1 MQNIQNMKN
10 DIFGIEGKTAI
21 VTGAT
26 GVLGGSISES
36 LVKAGVKV
44 VIMGRN
50 QEKLDE
56 KLESL
61 SNLSHTKDQVM
72 TFKCDILDVEK
83 LKNVRRKVLES
94 WGKIDILVNC
104 AGGNIPEA
112 TLQESQSLF
121 DLSLDGWNDVLDL
134 NLNGS
139 VYPSFVFGEAMAK
152 QKEGN
157 IINISSMATYSAI
170 TRVPGYSV
178 AKSGLNIFTQW
189 LAMEMALKYSDK
201 IRVNAIAPGFF
212 IGEQNRKV
220 LINPDGSLTERSDK
234 ILARTPMKRFGD
246 ITELNGAVH
255 FLCSDAASFIT
266 GAILPIDGGFSSFS
280 GV

>member
-1 MQNIQNMKN
+1 MKN
-10 DIFGIEGKTAI
+10 DIFDIEGKTAI